1 MSVRENIN
9 RGLLVFQQTRQ
20 RVVSGKAAQRI
31 AFSVHSAHDVGDAE
45 ERKGNKGPDG
55 IPEGLHAYRRGR
67 VQLPREARREGERK
81 GQRERGKK
89 ERDSGRVPP
98 VSVLLPPPRHT
109 HSLPS
114 CFLHTTDGVTTL
126 N

>member
-89 ERDSGRVPP
+89 RERQWQSA
-98 VSVLLPPPRHT
+98 T
-109 HSLPS
+109 
-114 CFLHTTDGVTTL
+114 C
-126 N
+126 